1 MTDLHTPKQR
11 VADHPPDDPWH
22 SEQGCIQLAMEYP
35 WCRNP
40 LGTTVWRDKP
50 PGRAV
55 GGMLFESLGR
65 ISKRR

>member
-11 VADHPPDDPWH
+11 VADQPPPDDPWWT
-22 SEQGCIQLAMEYP
+22 EQGSINLAMGYP

-40 LGTTVWRDKP
+40 LGITIWRDRP

-55 GGMLFESLGR
+55 GGTLFESV
-65 ISKRR
+65 SKRRK